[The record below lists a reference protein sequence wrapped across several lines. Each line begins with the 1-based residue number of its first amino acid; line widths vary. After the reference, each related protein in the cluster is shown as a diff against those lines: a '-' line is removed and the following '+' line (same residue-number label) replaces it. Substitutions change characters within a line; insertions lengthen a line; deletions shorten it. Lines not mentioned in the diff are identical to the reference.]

1 MREERC
7 ILIKLI
13 ENPIVRAIAKWL
25 WELFLAMLQTACLVG
40 VVLGAVWIATTRET
54 KPVVAPNESG
64 DWLNVLFDETQLVRC
79 KSFVDRGSCVQFVG
93 CEDKVERCVL
103 TFEILR
109 RPIGPAD
116 YLPTEGND

>member
-1 MREERC
+1 M
-7 ILIKLI
+7 IKLI
-13 ENPIVRAIAKWL
+13 ENPIVRAVARWL

-40 VVLGAVWIATTRET
+40 VVLGAVWFATTREQ
-54 KPVVAPNESG
+54 KPAVTPEESG
-64 DWLNVLFDETQLVRC
+64 GWLNVLFDETQLVRC

-93 CEDKVERCVL
+93 CEDKVERCVV

-116 YLPTEGND
+116 YLPTEGKD